1 MSSSFLLIVFK
12 NTHTLPEV
20 KQLTHFKT
28 PLIVLGILTLLYNGS
43 PELFHLTELELYT
56 PEHCCT
62 MDLQNLFISQ
72 NWNSIPLNIVVQWIS
87 RTPELFHLTKLE
99 RYTPEQQLPI
109 SPSLSPLKP
118 LLPVSVNLTVLE
130 ISSNGIIQ
138 NLSLCDR
145 LISVIIISSRLIH
158 AIHVTSFSSSLKLN
172 NIPL

>member
-1 MSSSFLLIVFK
+1 MQPMSSSFLLIVFK

-43 PELFHLTELELYT
+43 PELFHLTELE
-56 PEHCCT
+56 
-62 MDLQNLFISQ
+62 
-72 NWNSIPLNIVVQWIS
+72 
-87 RTPELFHLTKLE
+87 

-118 LLPVSVNLTVLE
+118 LLPVSVDLTVVE